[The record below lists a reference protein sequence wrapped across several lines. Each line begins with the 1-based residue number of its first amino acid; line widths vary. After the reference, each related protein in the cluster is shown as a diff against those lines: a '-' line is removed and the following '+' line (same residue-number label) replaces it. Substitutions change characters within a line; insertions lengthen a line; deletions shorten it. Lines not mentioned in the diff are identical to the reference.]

1 MIGWLMRGI
10 VLAVKVEDCL
20 ACHQIVPHVIIR
32 KTNWFTIIG
41 LPVLFLGFSHLIVC
55 TNCRA
60 ETPLSFLG
68 VRRAMRLGRLP
79 LERTRPEYEAAV
91 REYFGAGPGDWAAFG
106 VPVGS
111 SADVLRV
118 RYREL
123 AKKLHP
129 DAGGGEAAFSQMATC
144 YQRLLSTTGVNRR
157 ESSPDPA
164 ELFDPIIVNPHRGFF
179 DLYLKVWPVIALV
192 VVSAVAL
199 NPSVAGIAPGGGGP
213 SAPAAAPL
221 TTGPGAPPGHVA
233 SERHLCWSVGTELVG
248 CQASSGGML
257 FGTQA
262 GAANVC
268 YFWEPLTPGRPVD
281 CYSSG
286 P

>member
-10 VLAVKVEDCL
+10 VLATKVEDCL

-32 KTNWFTIIG
+32 RTNWFTIIG
-41 LPVLFLGFSHLIVC
+41 LPVIFLGFSHLIVC

-68 VRRAMRLGRLP
+68 VRRAMRSGRLP
-79 LERTRPEYEAAV
+79 MDRTRPEYEAAV
-91 REYFGAGPGDWAAFG
+91 REYFGAGPEDWVAFG

-111 SADVLRV
+111 SADVLRA

-129 DAGGGEAAFSQMATC
+129 DAGGDEAAFGQMATR
-144 YQRLLSTTGVNRR
+144 YQTLLSTTGVNRQG
-157 ESSPDPA
+157 SSPDPA

-179 DLYLKVWPVIALV
+179 DVYLKVWPVIALV

-199 NPSVAGIAPGGGGP
+199 NPSVPGLPPAG
-213 SAPAAAPL
+213 S
-221 TTGPGAPPGHVA
+221 GAPPGHVA
-233 SERHLCWSVGTELVG
+233 SERHLCWSVGSELVG

-257 FGTQA
+257 FGTEA
-262 GAANVC
+262 GAANFC
-268 YFWEPLTPGRPVD
+268 YFTEPLIPGRPVD